1 MKKATYKNIPTF
13 YNYKKW
19 VDKYNNK
26 GYLYYLSDKLTEK
39 EKNDLLNK
47 YNNITFYTLQLE
59 YAKEITKDVIFIKN

>member
-1 MKKATYKNIPTF
+1 MKKATYKDIPTF

-26 GYLYYLSDKLTEK
+26 GILYYLSDKLTEK

-47 YNNITFYTLQLE
+47 YNNIKFYILQLE